1 MRFSACYEVC
11 SFFLKFSTAGMFSK
25 AFNSFFPPYNDV
37 GVPTGPFK
45 NIAFLSVLVNESQ
58 FYSLHHVKHHISILF
73 WCTSRFSYGASVVLV
88 IFAPP
93 CAHSIRLK
101 GHLLSLLCRWCS
113 VVTLFEMSELHSL
126 LKCLDTVKHW
136 TADSFLELNQDKTEI
151 IHFAPEKCMLRACW
165 GCCPSKQK
173 ETAFCLVL

>member
-58 FYSLHHVKHHISILF
+58 FYSLHHVKHHLSILF

-151 IHFAPEKCMLRACW
+151 IHFALEKCMLRACW